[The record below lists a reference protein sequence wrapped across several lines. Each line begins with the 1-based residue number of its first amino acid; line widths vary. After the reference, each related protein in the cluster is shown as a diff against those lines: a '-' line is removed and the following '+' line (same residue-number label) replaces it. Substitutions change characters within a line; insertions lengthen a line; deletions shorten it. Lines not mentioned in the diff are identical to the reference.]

1 MSGVE
6 IFEQRAGVSVASSAV
21 PVGSEVR
28 KVAPF
33 EVGARLGSSVEKR
46 DRGYWAQ
53 RRSSEMRLIAAAS
66 VRLRT
71 VVLND
76 VPPLLPPRYLLL
88 YLGEHPT
95 RSCYELAAVLSV
107 NVPCLPWS

>member
-53 RRSSEMRLIAAAS
+53 RRSSDDIQYSVGIAHSGDRVTSKGARVTIFNTA
-66 VRLRT
+66 
-71 VVLND
+71 
-76 VPPLLPPRYLLL
+76 
-88 YLGEHPT
+88 
-95 RSCYELAAVLSV
+95 
-107 NVPCLPWS
+107 